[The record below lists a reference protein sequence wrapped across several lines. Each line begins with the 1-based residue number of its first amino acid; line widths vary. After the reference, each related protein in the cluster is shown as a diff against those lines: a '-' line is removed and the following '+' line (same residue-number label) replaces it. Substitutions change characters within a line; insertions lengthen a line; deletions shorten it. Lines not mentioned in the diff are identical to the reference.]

1 MAAASLLLHVNVNFW
16 WEVFGSKNNLKCV
29 PVVAHRNCYERATV
43 DSPES
48 ARSSTRLCKLKIPQ
62 CPHIQIRS
70 FYCGQVSHFVYGYA
84 AIVAIVGT
92 LGYVLKKSV
101 PSIVA
106 GLISA
111 IILVIAGRAI
121 QQGQSWGF
129 PTALVVTVLLLLN
142 FGSRYMRSEAQ
153 EFWPNGLMAVVS
165 LLALVALFISG
176 RGRA

>member
-1 MAAASLLLHVNVNFW
+1 M
-16 WEVFGSKNNLKCV
+16 
-29 PVVAHRNCYERATV
+29 
-43 DSPES
+43 
-48 ARSSTRLCKLKIPQ
+48 I
-62 CPHIQIRS
+62 
-70 FYCGQVSHFVYGYA
+70 VYGYA